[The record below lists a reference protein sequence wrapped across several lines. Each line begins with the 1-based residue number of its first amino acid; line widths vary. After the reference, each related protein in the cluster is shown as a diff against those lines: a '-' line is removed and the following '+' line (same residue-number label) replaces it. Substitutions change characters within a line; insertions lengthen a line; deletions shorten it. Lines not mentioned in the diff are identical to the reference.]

1 MRAECIQAVQ
11 MAAQKIGKNLTAA
24 DMRGL
29 EAKIFE
35 ARKQIAKQDLNAYR
49 AMTTEEQ
56 LTKAGERVVNDAIHA
71 ATKKRQRAE
80 LTVMARAEKQTVMQ
94 GMMASGLDE
103 MEALRRYTAHVA
115 DGKGGVQSLE
125 SYINGL
131 TAGYTAKI
139 PSFFQLMQESSFA
152 GIEVS
157 GKNSMDYVKESYGID
172 SGNPLAKKAWKEV
185 EQTRK
190 EMIDHFNRKG
200 GDIAPLANYR
210 NPQSLYSYDIARKGG
225 AKGEVFVHDMMQ
237 WVDRSEYVNP
247 DGTLMNDTQ
256 LKDFLTEAFVT
267 LKTDGANKRPGE
279 GGGAASVAGRMKS
292 HRQLHYKSPE
302 AYMTA
307 MQKYGAGNI
316 DEQVR
321 GSIQSL
327 AGDIALVEKFG
338 PNAIHEFDVSY
349 ADAVQS
355 TGKADPL
362 LKTAFESL
370 SGQTS
375 VANVAVAHWFGEIR
389 SAMVASRLGSMLLSQ
404 MADSATAQA
413 VTRSLNIP
421 TSELLEWV
429 GRMGTDGDA
438 REMARLHGLGLESAL
453 NSISRFASDASTAGF
468 MGKAAS
474 VIPTIQ
480 GANLWTK
487 IWRQGFGVML
497 EAKLGDMAA
506 KYPDWASVPEGD
518 RLRFEA
524 FGIKDTDFA
533 IWKLAKPTEFKG
545 SKILGPDAIG
555 NISTADM
562 IKAIPDRVQRIMDQ
576 GAELVQRM
584 TDRTSKEMDWVAG
597 RTKKFEDY
605 KTKVQSW
612 IDDFSKT
619 RENRMEAMS
628 ARTLERSGE
637 LMMRLDKAELD
648 MEFAKQSIEAMNAKR
663 TDKFMEEVQ
672 RGTEWYGRRRSEIG
686 ERLGAKR
693 HSSKLA
699 AAANDAA
706 VERIG
711 KELSEKF
718 NKLFGPE
725 RTEDGFKLVGE
736 VTKAL
741 KEFDAYSDKMEK
753 RIANATKKDGTI
765 KKGKEGTIERAE
777 RLGEQARIEY
787 EAIKQR
793 AENAVETL
801 REKSEGKLTELDGL
815 RDLIDSKKARAENEA
830 DIAAYLETEKNRDKV
845 QGLVDTLEFRVNQ
858 AGDRSMSAGE
868 RLGYKRAMAESRIKQ
883 MDRDLAKAERTAG
896 KEVFAKATDLEKRLD
911 KRMADLDEF
920 TKSVEQRAEQR
931 QQIMDEW
938 QKSIGDKINKE
949 AQAARQEAAMRLVSF
964 TVEQSH
970 QAVLQP
976 GALSQSTLAGKRGE
990 WGGEIW
996 KTLTQFKS
1004 FPMAFTRQML
1014 IERADFAAAGYNPWV
1029 FRAKLLGATSILGG
1043 MALVLNDVVSGKDP
1057 RRIWD
1062 SNDPKVAMDF
1072 GWKAMAKG
1080 GGLGFFG
1087 DLADTFKNTSE
1098 NPYQAAG
1105 LLGPTGGYVVGS
1117 LAPMAFHGISALATQ
1132 DDKEIDK
1139 FTKHAYESIKGITP
1153 GQNLWFIKGFL
1164 HNVMLDDLQELA
1176 NPGYKDRARQRAMEN
1191 YGQQYWMGMGEETR
1205 APEFGNIRAQ

>member
-1 MRAECIQAVQ
+1 MRAECIQAIQ
-11 MAAQKIGKNLTAA
+11 MAAQKIGKTLTAA

-35 ARKQIAKQDLNAYR
+35 ARKQIAKQDMNAYR
-49 AMTTEEQ
+49 SMTTEQQ

-80 LTVMARAEKQTVMQ
+80 LTVMARAEKQAVMQ

-115 DGKGGVQSLE
+115 DGRGGVQSLE
-125 SYINGL
+125 SYVNGL

-157 GKNSMDYVKESYGID
+157 GKNSMDYVRESYGID

-200 GDIAPLANYR
+200 GDVAPLANYR
-210 NPQSLYSYDIARKGG
+210 NPQSLYAYDVARKGG
-225 AKGEVFVHDMMQ
+225 AKGEVFVHDYMQ

-256 LKDFLTEAFVT
+256 LKNFLTEAFVT

-279 GGGAASVAGRMKS
+279 GSGAASVAGRMKA
-292 HRQLHYKSPE
+292 HRQIHYKSPE
-302 AYMTA
+302 AYMA
-307 MQKYGAGNI
+307 SMQKYGAGNI

-327 AGDIALVEKFG
+327 AGDIAMVEKFG

-349 ADAVQS
+349 ADAVQN
-355 TGKADPL
+355 TGKADHL
-362 LKTAFESL
+362 LRQAFDSL

-375 VANVAVAHWFGEIR
+375 VANVAVAHWFGEVR
-389 SAMVASRLGSMLLSQ
+389 SAMVASRLGSMLISQ
-404 MADSATAQA
+404 MADAGTAQA

-429 GRMGTDGDA
+429 GRMGSDADA

-453 NSISRFASDASTAGF
+453 QNISRFAADASAHGF
-468 MGKAAS
+468 MGNAAKM
-474 VIPTIQ
+474 IPTVQ

-524 FGIKDTDFA
+524 LGIKDSDFA

-555 NISTADM
+555 NI
-562 IKAIPDRVQRIMDQ
+562 P
-576 GAELVQRM
+576 
-584 TDRTSKEMDWVAG
+584 
-597 RTKKFEDY
+597 TK
-605 KTKVQSW
+605 
-612 IDDFSKT
+612 
-619 RENRMEAMS
+619 
-628 ARTLERSGE
+628 E
-637 LMMRLDKAELD
+637 LM
-648 MEFAKQSIEAMNAKR
+648 
-663 TDKFMEEVQ
+663 
-672 RGTEWYGRRRSEIG
+672 
-686 ERLGAKR
+686 
-693 HSSKLA
+693 
-699 AAANDAA
+699 
-706 VERIG
+706 
-711 KELSEKF
+711 
-718 NKLFGPE
+718 
-725 RTEDGFKLVGE
+725 
-736 VTKAL
+736 
-741 KEFDAYSDKMEK
+741 
-753 RIANATKKDGTI
+753 
-765 KKGKEGTIERAE
+765 
-777 RLGEQARIEY
+777 
-787 EAIKQR
+787 
-793 AENAVETL
+793 
-801 REKSEGKLTELDGL
+801 
-815 RDLIDSKKARAENEA
+815 
-830 DIAAYLETEKNRDKV
+830 
-845 QGLVDTLEFRVNQ
+845 DTLGLTKRQ
-858 AGDRSMSAGE
+858 A
-868 RLGYKRAMAESRIKQ
+868 
-883 MDRDLAKAERTAG
+883 
-896 KEVFAKATDLEKRLD
+896 EV
-911 KRMADLDEF
+911 
-920 TKSVEQRAEQR
+920 
-931 QQIMDEW
+931 
-938 QKSIGDKINKE
+938 
-949 AQAARQEAAMRLVSF
+949 ARQEAMMRLVSF

-970 QAVLQP
+970 QAVIQP
-976 GALSQSTLAGKRGE
+976 GALSQATLSGRRGE
-990 WGGEIW
+990 YGGEIW

-1014 IERADFAAAGYNPWV
+1014 IERANFAAAGYNPWV
-1029 FRAKLLGATSILGG
+1029 FRAKLLGATSVLGG
-1043 MALVLNDVVSGKDP
+1043 MALVLNDIVSGKDP

-1062 SNDPKVAMDF
+1062 SDDPKVAMDF

-1098 NPYQAAG
+1098 NPYRAAG
-1105 LLGPTGGYVVGS
+1105 VLGPVGGYVAGS
-1117 LAPMAFHGISALATQ
+1117 VAPMAFHGISALATQ
-1132 DDKEIDK
+1132 EDKEIDK

-1164 HNVMLDDLQELA
+1164 HNVILDDLQELA

>member
-1 MRAECIQAVQ
+1 MRAECIQAIQ
-11 MAAQKIGKNLTAA
+11 MAAQKIGKTLTAA

-35 ARKQIAKQDLNAYR
+35 ARKQIAKQDMNAYR
-49 AMTTEEQ
+49 SMTTEQQ

-80 LTVMARAEKQTVMQ
+80 LTIMARAEKQAVMQ

-115 DGKGGVQSLE
+115 DGRGGVQSLE
-125 SYINGL
+125 SYVNGL

-157 GKNSMDYVKESYGID
+157 GKNSMDYVRESYGID

-200 GDIAPLANYR
+200 GDVAPLANYR
-210 NPQSLYSYDIARKGG
+210 NPQSLYAYDVARKGG
-225 AKGEVFVHDMMQ
+225 TKGEVFVHDYMQ

-256 LKDFLTEAFVT
+256 LKNFLTEAFVT

-279 GGGAASVAGRMKS
+279 GSGAASVAGRMKA
-292 HRQLHYKSPE
+292 HRQIHYKSPE
-302 AYMTA
+302 AYMA
-307 MQKYGAGNI
+307 SMQKYGAGNI

-327 AGDIALVEKFG
+327 AGDIAMVEKFG

-349 ADAVQS
+349 ADAVQN
-355 TGKADPL
+355 TGKADHL
-362 LKTAFESL
+362 LRQAFDSL

-375 VANVAVAHWFGEIR
+375 VANVAVAHWFGEVR
-389 SAMVASRLGSMLLSQ
+389 SAMVASRLGSMLISQ
-404 MADSATAQA
+404 MADAGTAQA
-413 VTRSLNIP
+413 VTRSLNIQ

-429 GRMGTDGDA
+429 GRMGSDADA

-453 NSISRFASDASTAGF
+453 QNISRFAADASAHGF
-468 MGKAAS
+468 MGNAAKM
-474 VIPTIQ
+474 IPTVQ

-524 FGIKDTDFA
+524 LGIKDSDFA

-555 NISTADM
+555 NI
-562 IKAIPDRVQRIMDQ
+562 P
-576 GAELVQRM
+576 
-584 TDRTSKEMDWVAG
+584 
-597 RTKKFEDY
+597 TK
-605 KTKVQSW
+605 
-612 IDDFSKT
+612 
-619 RENRMEAMS
+619 
-628 ARTLERSGE
+628 E
-637 LMMRLDKAELD
+637 LM
-648 MEFAKQSIEAMNAKR
+648 
-663 TDKFMEEVQ
+663 
-672 RGTEWYGRRRSEIG
+672 
-686 ERLGAKR
+686 
-693 HSSKLA
+693 
-699 AAANDAA
+699 
-706 VERIG
+706 
-711 KELSEKF
+711 
-718 NKLFGPE
+718 
-725 RTEDGFKLVGE
+725 
-736 VTKAL
+736 
-741 KEFDAYSDKMEK
+741 
-753 RIANATKKDGTI
+753 
-765 KKGKEGTIERAE
+765 
-777 RLGEQARIEY
+777 
-787 EAIKQR
+787 
-793 AENAVETL
+793 
-801 REKSEGKLTELDGL
+801 
-815 RDLIDSKKARAENEA
+815 
-830 DIAAYLETEKNRDKV
+830 
-845 QGLVDTLEFRVNQ
+845 DTLGLTKRQ
-858 AGDRSMSAGE
+858 A
-868 RLGYKRAMAESRIKQ
+868 
-883 MDRDLAKAERTAG
+883 
-896 KEVFAKATDLEKRLD
+896 EV
-911 KRMADLDEF
+911 
-920 TKSVEQRAEQR
+920 
-931 QQIMDEW
+931 
-938 QKSIGDKINKE
+938 
-949 AQAARQEAAMRLVSF
+949 ARQEAMMRLVSF

-970 QAVLQP
+970 QAVIQP
-976 GALSQSTLAGKRGE
+976 GALSQATLSGRRGE
-990 WGGEIW
+990 YGGEIW

-1014 IERADFAAAGYNPWV
+1014 IERANFAAAGYNPWV
-1029 FRAKLLGATSILGG
+1029 FRAKLLGATSVLGG
-1043 MALVLNDVVSGKDP
+1043 MALVLNDIVSGKDP

-1062 SNDPKVAMDF
+1062 SDDPKVAMDF

-1098 NPYQAAG
+1098 NPYRAAG
-1105 LLGPTGGYVVGS
+1105 VLGPVGGYVAGS
-1117 LAPMAFHGISALATQ
+1117 VAPMAFHGISALATQ
-1132 DDKEIDK
+1132 EDKEIDK

-1164 HNVMLDDLQELA
+1164 HNVILDDLQELA